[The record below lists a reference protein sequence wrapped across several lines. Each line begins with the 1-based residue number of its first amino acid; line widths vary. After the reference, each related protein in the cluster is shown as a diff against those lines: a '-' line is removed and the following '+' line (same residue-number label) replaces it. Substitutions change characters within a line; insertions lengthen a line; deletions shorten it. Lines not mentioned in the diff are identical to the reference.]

1 MGHNNKM
8 HCHRKYN
15 ALLFFL
21 IFNFINRFWCVFA
34 NPKLYIHITFHTHV
48 LIKFQISIYIWKDDD
63 KIRQLI
69 HLILRCIS
77 RFNVEYNK
85 YIYIIL
91 EYIYTQVMNLLGML
105 KFDGLRKKGE
115 DMMVVRSIKNN
126 VVCAFEL
133 KKRTKENLMSFL
145 VVIFSKTNNE

>member
-1 MGHNNKM
+1 M
-8 HCHRKYN
+8 
-15 ALLFFL
+15 
-21 IFNFINRFWCVFA
+21 
-34 NPKLYIHITFHTHV
+34 T
-48 LIKFQISIYIWKDDD
+48 WKDDD

-133 KKRTKENLMSFL
+133 KKRTKEILMSFL